1 MTRYFVR
8 RLAQFVPTLFGAM
21 FLLHYVTSL
30 SIQLTGNPVRALF
43 GDRTPTQ
50 AQLDAMTHAMNL
62 DDPCLR
68 RVGDLCIGLFFDRL
82 GRMAH
87 GDFGMDLRYRPVTEI
102 IGDAMPYTVSLAAIA
117 FLVEAVIGVG
127 IGVLAGR
134 RADGLLDYGVRVTTV
149 LLVSIPVFVLGYA
162 AQLVFGVLLGRPL
175 RESAWAPDWLGAVF
189 SPAFKPDHPFASMLM
204 PGVVLGVVGLAA
216 TARLTRTNLMENLR
230 ADYVR
235 TARAKGLTPNR
246 VVWVHAVRNS
256 LIPVVTNLGLTLG
269 VLLGGAVIVESI
281 FNVPGVGRE
290 IQRALFHGE
299 PSVVLGTVT
308 ILVLVYLVL
317 NLIVDVLYG
326 VIDPRISHE

>member
-1 MTRYFVR
+1 MAGHVIR
-8 RLAQFVPTLFGAM
+8 RLVQFVPTLFGAM
-21 FLLHYVTSL
+21 FLLHYMTSL

-50 AQLDAMTHAMNL
+50 AQLDAMTHAMHL
-62 DDPCLR
+62 DDSCLRHVGNPCL
-68 RVGDLCIGLFFDRL
+68 GLFFDRL
-82 GRMAH
+82 GRMTQ
-87 GDFGMDLRYRPVTEI
+87 GDFGIDLRYRPVTQI
-102 IGDAMPYTVSLAAIA
+102 IGDAVPYTLTLALIA
-117 FLVEAVIGVG
+117 FLVEVVVGVG
-127 IGVLAGR
+127 MGVLAGR
-134 RADGLLDYGVRVTTV
+134 RGGGAVDYGVKISTV
-149 LLVSIPVFVLGYA
+149 LLISIPVFVLGYIT
-162 AQLVFGVLLGRPL
+162 QLVFGVLIGRPL
-175 RESAWAPDWLGAVF
+175 RDAAWTPDWLGAVF
-189 SPAFKPDHPFASMLM
+189 SPSFKPEQPFASMLM
-204 PGVVLGVVGLAA
+204 PGIVLGVVGLAA

-290 IQRALFHGE
+290 IQRALFRGE

-317 NLIVDVLYG
+317 NLIVDLLYG
-326 VIDPRISHE
+326 LIDPRISHD